1 MLSRTILTTPDV
13 TIICNEQ
20 PSSILT
26 PIIRDSKLVDN
37 SLGYKKTNV
46 QYASSRKNIV
56 ASKPRPNPVTP
67 NLKMSNGDTLKS
79 MKVFFSKLW
88 QFG

>member
-1 MLSRTILTTPDV
+1 MILFYRTILTPPDV

-20 PSSILT
+20 PSSILA

-46 QYASSRKNIV
+46 QYASPRKNVV
-56 ASKPRPNPVTP
+56 ATKPRPNPVTP
-67 NLKMSNGDTLKS
+67 NLKMSSDGTAIK
-79 MKVFFSKLW
+79 KL
-88 QFG
+88 FGRLWYFG